1 MKREMDRYQRRMDLL
16 VGILGFLVAAAL
28 AGLVFNVLFL
38 ILLPLP
44 LMIALLMFL
53 ATMQSDGAWDDRPTV
68 VALVVFNGCSLMLW
82 VGAFLTVG
90 DDSPVFGGL
99 PINTGLLIFIG
110 WPFYTLL
117 SGPLYA
123 FCLGRNRR
131 SPEWLLR
138 ESEGAE

>member
-1 MKREMDRYQRRMDLL
+1 MRREMDRYQTRMDLL

-28 AGLVFNVLFL
+28 AGLLFNVLFL
-38 ILLPLP
+38 VLLPLP

-53 ATMQSDGAWDDRPTV
+53 ATMQGDGAWNDRSTI
-68 VALVVFNGCSLMLW
+68 VALVVFNACSLILW
-82 VGAFLTVG
+82 VGALLTVG

-123 FCLGRNRR
+123 FCLGRNKKR
-131 SPEWLLR
+131 SEWLVH
-138 ESEGAE
+138 ESESAE